1 MKDVSRAGLINVY
14 VENRNVPVFSNIVIL
29 DVDVHICCNAVHP
42 NGDFVYADNEPSCH
56 RIQST
61 FVSKDQVIK

>member
-29 DVDVHICCNAVHP
+29 DVDVSAVM
-42 NGDFVYADNEPSCH
+42 
-56 RIQST
+56 QSIPMEILW
-61 FVSKDQVIK
+61 DA

>member
-29 DVDVHICCNAVHP
+29 DVDVSAVMQSIP
-42 NGDFVYADNEPSCH
+42 MEILSMPIMNH
-56 RIQST
+56 R
-61 FVSKDQVIK
+61 VIGYNQLLLAKMK